1 MGGAITL
8 LLLFAIMA
16 CYRVNFT
23 FVLVKHCSPVM
34 ADGLTG
40 CHLVGGHPF
49 LVIVSYRL
57 VTTIPFHIEM

>member
-1 MGGAITL
+1 VELYLYFSYLPSWHVIGWSL
-8 LLLFAIMA
+8 PLS
-16 CYRVNFT
+16 
-23 FVLVKHCSPVM
+23 LVKHCSPVM

-40 CHLVGGHPF
+40 CHLGGEHPF